1 MDHELR
7 WTHGEADP
15 HLFIHGFALLG
26 LCNLVPGSDQKVVE
40 QWYNQD
46 ERHINRLELA
56 CRVKCGAE
64 VP

>member
-7 WTHGEADP
+7 WTHGGAGP
-15 HLFIHGFALLG
+15 QLFIHDFALLG
-26 LCNLVPGSDQKVVE
+26 LSKLVTGSDQKVVE
-40 QWYNQD
+40 QWYSQY

-56 CRVKCGAE
+56 CRVKCGVE